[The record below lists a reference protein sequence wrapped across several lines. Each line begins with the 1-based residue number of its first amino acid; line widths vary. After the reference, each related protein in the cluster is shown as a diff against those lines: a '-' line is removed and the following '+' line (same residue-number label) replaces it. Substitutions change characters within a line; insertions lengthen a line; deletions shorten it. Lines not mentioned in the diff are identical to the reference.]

1 MRARYARAFTLIEV
15 LVAVA
20 ILGLGL
26 TAILAAQA
34 GTFASVGHAK
44 HLSQASGLMRC
55 KMSELEEDLRTNG
68 FDIQDV
74 EGAGPCCEK
83 ADDSVMTCT
92 WRVERPTFPEPK
104 YGDLNLDA
112 SLDIGPGSGNGATGK
127 AGLAEALGSLS
138 PSKSD
143 LPQTGNVGDVAGAL
157 ADTGGNIADGATQ
170 MMMGIVYPEVQQIF
184 QTGSRRI
191 TVSITWNE
199 GKVPF
204 TSELV
209 QWVTNARAAGV
220 VSEIPTEDVDDPA
233 TAGTTGST
241 GAGRTGGGMGTPNP
255 FAPKNQ
261 TRAP

>member
-1 MRARYARAFTLIEV
+1 MKLRRIRATRAFTLIEV

-44 HLSQASGLMRC
+44 HLSQASGLLRC

-83 ADDSVMTCT
+83 ADESLMTCT

-112 SLDIGPGSGNGATGK
+112 SLDIGPGSGKGGTGK
-127 AGLAEALGSLS
+127 SGLAEALGSLS
-138 PSKSD
+138 PSKSE

-157 ADTGGNIADGATQ
+157 AESGGNIADGATQ

-184 QTGSRRI
+184 QTGTRRI
-191 TVSITWNE
+191 TVTISWNE
-199 GKVPF
+199 GKIPF
-204 TSELV
+204 NSEIV

-220 VSEIPTEDVDDPA
+220 ISEIPTEDVDDPA

-241 GAGRTGGGMGTPNP
+241 GAGRAGGGMND
-255 FAPKNQ
+255 FAPPTK
-261 TRAP
+261 TRPD